1 MSKAEDAYRDRN
13 QNKKINVNDTYIY
26 ERTGQEM
33 PWYVPAD
40 CLDSLVTFE
49 IRPSDVFLI
58 TVPKSAFPSQTPQ
71 IMNEF
76 IISNPGTTWMKRILS
91 LIMNNAD
98 EEDALSRES
107 TSPFTPYK
115 FYIEMKEK
123 QDEYAKM
130 EGPRFM
136 PSHLLPN
143 LLPPQLFEKKPKVI
157 YVARNPKDAAVSMY
171 YHCLQDNIMPSY
183 TWSDFLTKYMQGSRQ
198 SEGYVFGDWG
208 SHVIPWWERRHEQN
222 VLFVK
227 YEDMV
232 KDLGSLVR
240 EVASFMDRDTLSE
253 HQLNK
258 ITKLCTF
265 ESMKKDPVSL
275 LKFACDLWS
284 IDVSNSPFVRKGKV
298 GGWKDYFTVAQ
309 NEEFDEVYKRWIGD
323 SGLEMDF
330 TLS

>member
-1 MSKAEDAYRDRN
+1 MSKAEKAYRDRN
-13 QNKKINVNDTYIY
+13 QNKKSNVTDTYIY

-58 TVPKSAFPSQTPQ
+58 TVPKS
-71 IMNEF
+71 
-76 IISNPGTTWMKRILS
+76 GTTWMKRILS
-91 LIMNNAD
+91 LIMNDAD
-98 EEDALSRES
+98 EEEALSRES

-115 FYIEMKEK
+115 FYPEMKTYHV
-123 QDEYAKM
+123 EYVKM
-130 EGPRFM
+130 EGQRFM

-171 YHCLQDNIMPSY
+171 HHCLQDNKIPSY
-183 TWSDFLTKYMQGSRQ
+183 TWSDFLTKYMQGR
-198 SEGYVFGDWG
+198 YIFGDWG

-232 KDLGSLVR
+232 KDLGRVVR

-253 HQLNK
+253 DQLNK

-275 LKFACDLWS
+275 VKFACDLWS